1 MDQEPRAASRPRV
14 RDRDRARRLTWLAA
28 AAATA
33 VTGAGAGIAA
43 VTIPGHTVA
52 QAQPVPAAPSGGDQS
67 GSQGTGDLG
76 GGSSASP
83 VQPPQVGTG
92 RPGRIVSGGS

>member
-1 MDQEPRAASRPRV
+1 MDQQPGASSRPRD

-52 QAQPVPAAPSGGDQS
+52 QAQTVPAAPNGGDQS

-76 GGSSASP
+76 GGSSPSP
-83 VQPPQVGTG
+83 VQTPQLGTG
-92 RPGRIVSGGS
+92 RSGHIVSGGS